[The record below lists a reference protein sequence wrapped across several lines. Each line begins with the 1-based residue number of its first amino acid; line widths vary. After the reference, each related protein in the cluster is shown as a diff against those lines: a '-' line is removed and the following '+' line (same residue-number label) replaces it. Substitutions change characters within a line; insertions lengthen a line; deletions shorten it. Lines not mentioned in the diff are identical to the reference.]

1 MRGLKQSLTESIA
14 SQGKQAKEF
23 EPNWNVDV
31 NWDKLLPDVA
41 HLEVSFTCS
50 QQAADQSS

>member
-14 SQGKQAKEF
+14 SQGKQAREF

-31 NWDKLLPDVA
+31 NWDKLLPEVA
-41 HLEVSFTCS
+41 HLEVSILFA